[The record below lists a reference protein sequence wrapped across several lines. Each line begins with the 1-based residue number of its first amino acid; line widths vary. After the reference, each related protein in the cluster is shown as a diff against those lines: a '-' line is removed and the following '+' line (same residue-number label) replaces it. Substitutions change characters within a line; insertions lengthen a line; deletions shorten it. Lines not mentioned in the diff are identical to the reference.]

1 MGPAGWWRCERSNG
15 GGRGIAASIIRGRAA
30 DNPSDECVTTVCA
43 GRVEIDAKKSQK
55 VDVKGV
61 CGGDTHTMVDRSEQ
75 LIMRGRGREGNSFS
89 VSKTRSN
96 GGRREESNINATASE
111 EGGGSRCN

>member
-1 MGPAGWWRCERSNG
+1 MWVRPG
-15 GGRGIAASIIRGRAA
+15 GGGAKGPTAEGEASQQASFGGRAA

-55 VDVKGV
+55 DNVKGV

-75 LIMRGRGREGNSFS
+75 MR
-89 VSKTRSN
+89 
-96 GGRREESNINATASE
+96 
-111 EGGGSRCN
+111 